1 MSNELNMTQGNID
14 ANTNTFSL
22 TNGTIASL
30 DYTSGTIYDGE
41 FQRNINSTGTY
52 YFPVGISSDRNA
64 ITIDIN
70 TLTTAGSLSAEFVES
85 DAGID
90 GLPLDDVGTS
100 IVDYFTDGYWD
111 MDARSGFATSDFD
124 VTLEAESF
132 NDYPIGTESRVL
144 KRTNDGDWSLD
155 GNHAPS
161 IDPDINRNNLT
172 AGISS
177 STTQFGIGLPN
188 CIRFTTQP
196 ISITECLD
204 ENISFSVVVNSRE
217 GAASYQW
224 QKNGF
229 DIPGETA
236 ATLSINNITQADA
249 AIYRCEVTNACGTDY
264 SDPADLFISEPF
276 SGFGYAYRR
285 TITIDDSQIP
295 GSQNLENYPLMVN
308 TSQLELR
315 HTTSG
320 GNVENINGY
329 DIAFVDDNGNKLDH
343 QLESYS
349 PTGGQIIAWVRIPS
363 LSYNSSTDI
372 YILYGNPQVTTDQST
387 ERVWSS
393 DYVAVWHLNND
404 FDDATFFTNNG
415 ANTGTED
422 IAGLMGQARH
432 FEYDDGD
439 DRIFVNGFD
448 VYSDELTLSSWINME
463 LRRRG

>member
-1 MSNELNMTQGNID
+1 MAGDWNNAGVFVHGNQTVYFNGSGPQNITTGGTGDDKDFYSIYIQNTHGSPDDANDVDADAIKVNYRVRINDGQFQPATGSEFNDVSINVDGILKPDLAAIIFVADDWTGDGTFNHNNGSVEFNGASTTQNVRSESFYDVIIDKTGGSVILTGDVSVSNELNMTQGNID

-90 GLPLDDVGTS
+90 GLPLDDAGTS

-236 ATLSINNITQADA
+236 AS
-249 AIYRCEVTNACGTDY
+249 
-264 SDPADLFISEPF
+264 
-276 SGFGYAYRR
+276 
-285 TITIDDSQIP
+285 
-295 GSQNLENYPLMVN
+295 
-308 TSQLELR
+308 
-315 HTTSG
+315 
-320 GNVENINGY
+320 
-329 DIAFVDDNGNKLDH
+329 
-343 QLESYS
+343 
-349 PTGGQIIAWVRIPS
+349 
-363 LSYNSSTDI
+363 
-372 YILYGNPQVTTDQST
+372 
-387 ERVWSS
+387 
-393 DYVAVWHLNND
+393 
-404 FDDATFFTNNG
+404 
-415 ANTGTED
+415 
-422 IAGLMGQARH
+422 
-432 FEYDDGD
+432 
-439 DRIFVNGFD
+439 FVNK
-448 VYSDELTLSSWINME
+448 
-463 LRRRG
+463 

>member
-1 MSNELNMTQGNID
+1 MLPAPII
-14 ANTNTFSL
+14 SL
-22 TNGTIASL
+22 LGS
-30 DYTSGTIYDGE
+30 
-41 FQRNINSTGTY
+41 ST
-52 YFPVGISSDRNA
+52 DRNS
-64 ITIDIN
+64 ITLEIN
-70 TLTTAGSLSAEFVES
+70 TLTSAGPLSAEFLTS
-85 DAGID
+85 DPGST
-90 GLPLDDVGTS
+90 GLPLDDAGTS

-111 MDARSGFATSDFD
+111 LDARSGFATSDFD
-124 VTLEAESF
+124 VILEANIF

-144 KRTNDGDWSLD
+144 KRTSDGDWSLD
-155 GNHAPS
+155 GNHAAS
-161 IDPDINRNNLT
+161 SDPDVYRNNLT
-172 AGISS
+172 AGISDA
-177 STTQFGIGLPN
+177 TTQFGIGLPN

-196 ISITECLD
+196 VSLTECLD
-204 ENISFSVVVNSRE
+204 ENISFSVAVNSRE

-224 QKNGF
+224 QKNGV

-236 ATLSINNITQADA
+236 ASLSINNITRADA
-249 AIYRCEVTNACGTDY
+249 AIYQCEVTNSCGTDY

-308 TSQLELR
+308 ITRPELS

-329 DIAFVDDNGNKLDH
+329 DIAFVNEDGNKLDH

-349 PTGGQIIAWVRIPS
+349 PGTGQIIAWVRIPS

-393 DYVAVWHLNND
+393 DYVAVWHLN
-404 FDDATFFTNNG
+404 T
-415 ANTGTED
+415 
-422 IAGLMGQARH
+422 
-432 FEYDDGD
+432 
-439 DRIFVNGFD
+439 
-448 VYSDELTLSSWINME
+448 
-463 LRRRG
+463 